1 MLKVLGSLIWTWP
14 PLVPAHTNLDD
25 FRKWEM
31 GASEATFRTTLP
43 EFLLMT
49 SRTSSWPGEPVVPI
63 CWELPPAIKSE
74 LEASGDAV
82 MLDSVSV
89 GACSLE

>member
-1 MLKVLGSLIWTWP
+1 
-14 PLVPAHTNLDD
+14 
-25 FRKWEM
+25 M

-43 EFLLMT
+43 EFLFT
-49 SRTSSWPGEPVVPI
+49 ISRTSSFPGDPVVLI
-63 CWELPPAIKSE
+63 CWELPPAIRSE
-74 LEASGDAV
+74 LDARGDAV